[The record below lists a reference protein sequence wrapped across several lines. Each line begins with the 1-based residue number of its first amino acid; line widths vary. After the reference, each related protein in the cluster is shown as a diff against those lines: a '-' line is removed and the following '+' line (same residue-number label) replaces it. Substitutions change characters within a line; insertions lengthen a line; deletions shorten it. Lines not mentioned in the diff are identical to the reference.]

1 MTLPKTIDKST
12 LMEALS
18 DKADPYISTLAVEIR
33 VRFKKSVC
41 KNLFG
46 MSSEKV
52 QTKLWKNSKSV

>member
-18 DKADPYISTLAVEIR
+18 NKTDPYISTLAVEIR
-33 VRFKKSVC
+33 TRFKKSVC

-46 MSSEKV
+46 MGAEKV
-52 QTKLWKNSKSV
+52 QDKLWTKSRV